1 MDGAIKNIS
10 KGNFSAAISEIES
23 VKTLI
28 SKGNKLI
35 RFAYKNPAGW
45 TAVEEYE
52 SEEPT
57 EDSDDEKKLR
67 SAKRRV
73 LAKIQERKRSNL
85 SALPSYTSTRQPS
98 SEGASTG
105 PFNTLGQGL

>member
-45 TAVEEYE
+45 TAVEEYA

-57 EDSDDEKKLR
+57 EDSDDQPYR
-67 SAKRRV
+67 YRRDTGE
-73 LAKIQERKRSNL
+73 IQERKRSSL
-85 SALPSYTSTRQPS
+85 SARPSYTSTRQPS
-98 SEGASTG
+98 SEGASAG